1 MRIRGGRVW
10 RLLAITTAASAAV
23 VAVACGSGSS
33 DEAAVPGADGASA
46 DARLDGASDDVR
58 LDAKGG
64 AKNLLVK
71 GDILLI
77 GVTSD
82 GYAVYRSF
90 DVVTGKYSLWAMS
103 LAGEPP
109 VELSSDLGGGDF
121 VGRVINTGV
130 GFWTGIGREGLG
142 TFNVWTKAFGLKSAP
157 GARSYKFF
165 FTVPPGGDT
174 VVFASSV
181 SDGGLVD
188 GSVVNINVAV
198 APLADL
204 TSMTIFDDVNVVAM
218 YKNCPASTITPNNG
232 KSIFLVHCTGTDPE
246 EFAGR
251 IALVKR
257 HPDGGIAKSV
267 VVSEKSAATAIV
279 PYFRANADVLGDRL
293 LVVGAQPFAEGR
305 VVDVASGA
313 ATVLDPEAVGGVIA
327 VDGGTIYYTSRGALR
342 RASPDGKTKITL
354 VDGGADHLRAVSDDE
369 RHLLY
374 ASIPVAIAD
383 LRIADNTTPDQTPTT
398 LTPDASV
405 QSSSFNKSG
414 DQILYATLDPA
425 TGTGDCYLVHPD
437 GSAARKVA
445 SGVLSCERFS
455 DTNVAIAKVNQHL
468 VGPFRTYDLQTID
481 LASPT
486 AVAVD
491 FEKDVTQL
499 QDAWNGRI
507 AFVRVGVD
515 AGLYVRSL
523 P

>member
-1 MRIRGGRVW
+1 MT
-10 RLLAITTAASAAV
+10 AAASAVIA
-23 VAVACGSGSS
+23 AVACGSGSS
-33 DEAAVPGADGASA
+33 DDAPAPGADGTSP
-46 DARLDGASDDVR
+46 DAGLDAAGSDVR

-64 AKNLLVK
+64 PKNLLVK
-71 GDILLI
+71 GDILLL

-82 GYAVYRSF
+82 GYAIYRSF
-90 DVVTGKYSLWAMS
+90 DVVTGKYSLWAVGVS
-103 LAGEPP
+103 GEPP
-109 VELSSDLGGGDF
+109 LQLSSDLGGGDF
-121 VGRVINTGV
+121 VGRVINSGV
-130 GFWTGIGREGLG
+130 GFWTGIGPEGLG
-142 TFNVWTKAFGLKSAP
+142 TFNVWTKAYGLKSAP

-188 GSVVNINVAV
+188 GSVLNINVAV

-204 TSMTIFDDVNVVAM
+204 TALTIFDDVNIVAM
-218 YKNCPASTITPNNG
+218 YRNCPASTITPNNG
-232 KSIFLVHCTGTDPE
+232 NSIFLVHCTGTDPDQ
-246 EFAGR
+246 FAGR
-251 IALVKR
+251 IALVKH
-257 HPDGGIAKSV
+257 HPDGGFSKSV

-279 PYFRANADVLGDRL
+279 PYFRANADLLGNRL
-293 LVVGAQPFAEGR
+293 LVAGAQPFAEGR
-305 VVDVASGA
+305 VVDVATGV

-327 VDGGTIYYTSRGALR
+327 VDGGTIYYTSQGALR

-354 VDGGADHLRAVSDDE
+354 VDGGADHLRALSDDE

-374 ASIPVAIAD
+374 ASIPAAITD
-383 LRIADNTTPDQTPTT
+383 LRIADNTTPNQTPKT

-405 QSSSFNKSG
+405 RSAGFNVSG
-414 DQILYATLDPA
+414 DQIIYATIDPA

-437 GSAARKVA
+437 GTGARKVA
-445 SGVLSCERFS
+445 SGVSFCDRFFA
-455 DTNVAIAKVNQHL
+455 TNVGIVQVNPHL
-468 VGPFRTYDLQTID
+468 VGPFLARDIQTID
-481 LASPT
+481 LASAT

-499 QDAWNGRI
+499 QDAWNGRV
-507 AFVRVGVD
+507 AFVKVGVE